1 MKVLFHDVSRKP
13 VVIGGF
19 KVSDEIRKVWEI
31 IEKSGAYRP
40 KRNVWKVTA
49 IISMSALVALLAYV
63 IWCNLPKV
71 PPETEAA
78 DQVTRILA
86 DQDFSYTYGFLEGAK
101 VKLTHRGITSGN
113 ADVTCFFMPGN
124 ASKSFDQIKMYCTV
138 KLKRLYEK
146 LPWLNECSF
155 TIKCPYYSR
164 PGGPIEWR
172 QEVRFKFSRSIY
184 KKIDWEKF
192 SYKDILKTAEDVQF

>member
-1 MKVLFHDVSRKP
+1 MGCFE
-13 VVIGGF
+13 
-19 KVSDEIRKVWEI
+19 VSDEIRKVWEI
-31 IEKSGAYRP
+31 IEKSAAYRS

-63 IWCNLPKV
+63 IWSNLPKV
-71 PPETEAA
+71 PPEGEVA
-78 DQVTRILA
+78 DQVTRILTA
-86 DQDFSYTYGFLEGAK
+86 WGPSYSNGYLERAN

-113 ADVTCFFMPGN
+113 IDVTCFFMPYD
-124 ASKSFDQIKMYCTV
+124 ASKRLDGIKMYCTV
-138 KLKRLYEK
+138 KLKRLYEE

-184 KKIDWEKF
+184 EKIDWEKF
-192 SYKDILKTAEDVQF
+192 SYADILKAAEDVQF